1 MAAPVSQL
9 PSALSF
15 PEPEPADSEAVS
27 ESLRAA
33 HVELARNEQRE
44 ALRLLRQAAEAAE
57 AAGNDLRALALARA
71 AADLANEM
79 GSSLTPPPPASY
91 VMPVASP
98 AKSLEPELAA
108 LVASGRAVRVQVKR
122 SARDEELYIVRQ
134 PSDGKPVLEGRD
146 ALILLIEPDSEFFS
160 KK

>member
-15 PEPEPADSEAVS
+15 PDPEPTDSEAVS

-33 HVELARNEQRE
+33 HAELARNEHRE

-57 AAGNDLRALALARA
+57 AAGNDLRSLALARA

-79 GSSLTPPPPASY
+79 GSSLTPAPASY

-122 SARDEELYIVRQ
+122 SARDEELYIVRR
-134 PSDGKPVLEGRD
+134 PVDGKSVLDGRD
-146 ALILLIEPDSEFFS
+146 ALILLVEPDAEFFT
-160 KK
+160 K